1 MKKKLAIFVLSQ
13 FLLAGWADA
22 QQAYFI
28 DGYHGGIY
36 GHYPVGQTAFIAQ
49 KLRQNPNWNINIEI
63 EPESWEVVRQRDPEG
78 YEAFKR
84 LFKDQSVESGRIEY
98 VNPTYAQSYFFGTS
112 GESAIRQFEYGIR
125 LIRKHFPEAV
135 FTTYS
140 AEEPCFTSC
149 LPYILK
155 SFGFSY
161 ASTKNPNTMW
171 GGYVSAYGGE
181 LVNWVG
187 PDGTRLTT
195 VPRYACEDLQ
205 PGSCWQSISWFNT
218 EDYIH
223 KCLDAGIQHPVGMCI
238 QDASW
243 SHGWDKGPWLGQDTI
258 QPIYYYWPNT
268 GTRRELSRQ
277 FDVIYNTLEY
287 NSDKKEYTSKQ
298 ETAVIEGNLFGKSIP
313 APWCDTEI
321 CVKGDYFARH
331 FGKEVTLCI
340 DEYQA
345 AAVDAHIDTLL
356 IEQEAPNMNTT
367 KSGYC
372 APATVQFSA
381 IANTPTAALFN
392 WKIYRQGEED
402 NPVVRFTG
410 EEVDYTFNQSGTFI
424 IKLEVSDQST
434 TCSTEDEVQID
445 ISESY
450 LMIPNAFSPG
460 TTPGIND
467 EFRVAYKSL
476 VKFKAW
482 IFNRWGLQMYYWTDP
497 AQGWDGKKGGKYVQP
512 GVYFYVIEAEGSDG
526 IKYKEKGDINILRPK
541 TIQDENENIQE

>member
-112 GESAIRQFEYGIR
+112 GESAIRQFEYGMR

-218 EDYIH
+218 KDYIH
-223 KCLDAGIQHPVGMCI
+223 KCLDTGIQHPVGMCI
-238 QDASW
+238 QDAAW
-243 SHGWDKGPWLGQDTI
+243 SHGWDKGPWLDRI
-258 QPIYYYWPNT
+258 RRAIIRRPPIRL
-268 GTRRELSRQ
+268 GG
-277 FDVIYNTLEY
+277 I
-287 NSDKKEYTSKQ
+287 TSK
-298 ETAVIEGNLFGKSIP
+298 TVPSG
-313 APWCDTEI
+313 
-321 CVKGDYFARH
+321 
-331 FGKEVTLCI
+331 
-340 DEYQA
+340 
-345 AAVDAHIDTLL
+345 LL
-356 IEQEAPNMNTT
+356 RMI
-367 KSGYC
+367 G
-372 APATVQFSA
+372 
-381 IANTPTAALFN
+381 
-392 WKIYRQGEED
+392 
-402 NPVVRFTG
+402 
-410 EEVDYTFNQSGTFI
+410 
-424 IKLEVSDQST
+424 
-434 TCSTEDEVQID
+434 
-445 ISESY
+445 ISRKRMS
-450 LMIPNAFSPG
+450 
-460 TTPGIND
+460 
-467 EFRVAYKSL
+467 
-476 VKFKAW
+476 
-482 IFNRWGLQMYYWTDP
+482 
-497 AQGWDGKKGGKYVQP
+497 
-512 GVYFYVIEAEGSDG
+512 
-526 IKYKEKGDINILRPK
+526 
-541 TIQDENENIQE
+541 

>member
-205 PGSCWQSISWFNT
+205 PGSCWQSIS
-218 EDYIH
+218 
-223 KCLDAGIQHPVGMCI
+223 
-238 QDASW
+238 
-243 SHGWDKGPWLGQDTI
+243 
-258 QPIYYYWPNT
+258 
-268 GTRRELSRQ
+268 
-277 FDVIYNTLEY
+277 
-287 NSDKKEYTSKQ
+287 
-298 ETAVIEGNLFGKSIP
+298 
-313 APWCDTEI
+313 
-321 CVKGDYFARH
+321 
-331 FGKEVTLCI
+331 
-340 DEYQA
+340 
-345 AAVDAHIDTLL
+345 
-356 IEQEAPNMNTT
+356 
-367 KSGYC
+367 
-372 APATVQFSA
+372 
-381 IANTPTAALFN
+381 
-392 WKIYRQGEED
+392 
-402 NPVVRFTG
+402 
-410 EEVDYTFNQSGTFI
+410 
-424 IKLEVSDQST
+424 
-434 TCSTEDEVQID
+434 
-445 ISESY
+445 
-450 LMIPNAFSPG
+450 
-460 TTPGIND
+460 
-467 EFRVAYKSL
+467 
-476 VKFKAW
+476 
-482 IFNRWGLQMYYWTDP
+482 
-497 AQGWDGKKGGKYVQP
+497 
-512 GVYFYVIEAEGSDG
+512 
-526 IKYKEKGDINILRPK
+526 
-541 TIQDENENIQE
+541 

>member
-112 GESAIRQFEYGIR
+112 GESAIRQFEYGMR

-243 SHGWDKGPWLGQDTI
+243 SHGWDKGPWLGQDTTG
-258 QPIYYYWPNT
+258 YY
-268 GTRRELSRQ
+268 
-277 FDVIYNTLEY
+277 
-287 NSDKKEYTSKQ
+287 
-298 ETAVIEGNLFGKSIP
+298 
-313 APWCDTEI
+313 
-321 CVKGDYFARH
+321 
-331 FGKEVTLCI
+331 
-340 DEYQA
+340 
-345 AAVDAHIDTLL
+345 
-356 IEQEAPNMNTT
+356 
-367 KSGYC
+367 
-372 APATVQFSA
+372 
-381 IANTPTAALFN
+381 TPTAYKTWRN
-392 WKIYRQGEED
+392 YIQD
-402 NPVVRFTG
+402 
-410 EEVDYTFNQSGTFI
+410 
-424 IKLEVSDQST
+424 
-434 TCSTEDEVQID
+434 CSV
-445 ISESY
+445 
-450 LMIPNAFSPG
+450 G
-460 TTPGIND
+460 TTQDDWHFSQEEPYQNQLSPFCMKDQALSAMVDIVRRAQFGHIYISYSTDGIID
-467 EFRVAYKSL
+467 YEKLCVALKAFGKVDCFFRPYKRYKSNSGGVGSTD
-476 VKFKAW
+476 VKE
-482 IFNRWGLQMYYWTDP
+482 IIIYV
-497 AQGWDGKKGGKYVQP
+497 KK
-512 GVYFYVIEAEGSDG
+512 
-526 IKYKEKGDINILRPK
+526 R
-541 TIQDENENIQE
+541 

>member
-195 VPRYACEDLQ
+195 VPVTPARIYNPALVGSPSRGSIRRTTSINAWMPASSTRSACVSKM
-205 PGSCWQSISWFNT
+205 PHG
-218 EDYIH
+218 
-223 KCLDAGIQHPVGMCI
+223 AMVGIK
-238 QDASW
+238 AL
-243 SHGWDKGPWLGQDTI
+243 GWDRIRRAIIRRPPIRLGGI
-258 QPIYYYWPNT
+258 
-268 GTRRELSRQ
+268 
-277 FDVIYNTLEY
+277 
-287 NSDKKEYTSKQ
+287 TSK
-298 ETAVIEGNLFGKSIP
+298 TVPSG
-313 APWCDTEI
+313 
-321 CVKGDYFARH
+321 
-331 FGKEVTLCI
+331 
-340 DEYQA
+340 
-345 AAVDAHIDTLL
+345 LL
-356 IEQEAPNMNTT
+356 RMI
-367 KSGYC
+367 G
-372 APATVQFSA
+372 
-381 IANTPTAALFN
+381 
-392 WKIYRQGEED
+392 
-402 NPVVRFTG
+402 
-410 EEVDYTFNQSGTFI
+410 
-424 IKLEVSDQST
+424 
-434 TCSTEDEVQID
+434 
-445 ISESY
+445 ISRKRMS
-450 LMIPNAFSPG
+450 
-460 TTPGIND
+460 
-467 EFRVAYKSL
+467 
-476 VKFKAW
+476 
-482 IFNRWGLQMYYWTDP
+482 
-497 AQGWDGKKGGKYVQP
+497 
-512 GVYFYVIEAEGSDG
+512 
-526 IKYKEKGDINILRPK
+526 
-541 TIQDENENIQE
+541 

>member
-112 GESAIRQFEYGIR
+112 GESAIRQFEYGMR

-223 KCLDAGIQHPVGMCI
+223 KCLMPASSTRSACVSKTLHGAMAGIK
-238 QDASW
+238 AL
-243 SHGWDKGPWLGQDTI
+243 GWDRIRRAIIRRPPIRLGGI
-258 QPIYYYWPNT
+258 
-268 GTRRELSRQ
+268 
-277 FDVIYNTLEY
+277 
-287 NSDKKEYTSKQ
+287 TSK
-298 ETAVIEGNLFGKSIP
+298 TVPSG
-313 APWCDTEI
+313 
-321 CVKGDYFARH
+321 
-331 FGKEVTLCI
+331 
-340 DEYQA
+340 
-345 AAVDAHIDTLL
+345 LL
-356 IEQEAPNMNTT
+356 RMI
-367 KSGYC
+367 G
-372 APATVQFSA
+372 
-381 IANTPTAALFN
+381 
-392 WKIYRQGEED
+392 
-402 NPVVRFTG
+402 
-410 EEVDYTFNQSGTFI
+410 
-424 IKLEVSDQST
+424 
-434 TCSTEDEVQID
+434 
-445 ISESY
+445 ISRKRMS
-450 LMIPNAFSPG
+450 
-460 TTPGIND
+460 
-467 EFRVAYKSL
+467 
-476 VKFKAW
+476 
-482 IFNRWGLQMYYWTDP
+482 
-497 AQGWDGKKGGKYVQP
+497 
-512 GVYFYVIEAEGSDG
+512 
-526 IKYKEKGDINILRPK
+526 
-541 TIQDENENIQE
+541 

>member
-112 GESAIRQFEYGIR
+112 GESAIRQFEYGMR

-223 KCLDAGIQHPVGMCI
+223 KCLDAGIPAPGRHVYPRCLME
-238 QDASW
+238 
-243 SHGWDKGPWLGQDTI
+243 PWLG
-258 QPIYYYWPNT
+258 
-268 GTRRELSRQ
+268 
-277 FDVIYNTLEY
+277 
-287 NSDKKEYTSKQ
+287 
-298 ETAVIEGNLFGKSIP
+298 
-313 APWCDTEI
+313 
-321 CVKGDYFARH
+321 
-331 FGKEVTLCI
+331 
-340 DEYQA
+340 
-345 AAVDAHIDTLL
+345 
-356 IEQEAPNMNTT
+356 
-367 KSGYC
+367 
-372 APATVQFSA
+372 
-381 IANTPTAALFN
+381 
-392 WKIYRQGEED
+392 
-402 NPVVRFTG
+402 
-410 EEVDYTFNQSGTFI
+410 
-424 IKLEVSDQST
+424 
-434 TCSTEDEVQID
+434 
-445 ISESY
+445 
-450 LMIPNAFSPG
+450 
-460 TTPGIND
+460 
-467 EFRVAYKSL
+467 
-476 VKFKAW
+476 
-482 IFNRWGLQMYYWTDP
+482 
-497 AQGWDGKKGGKYVQP
+497 
-512 GVYFYVIEAEGSDG
+512 
-526 IKYKEKGDINILRPK
+526 
-541 TIQDENENIQE
+541 

>member
-112 GESAIRQFEYGIR
+112 GESAIRQFEYGMR

-243 SHGWDKGPWLGQDTI
+243 SHGWDKGPWLGQDTTG
-258 QPIYYYWPNT
+258 YY
-268 GTRRELSRQ
+268 
-277 FDVIYNTLEY
+277 
-287 NSDKKEYTSKQ
+287 
-298 ETAVIEGNLFGKSIP
+298 
-313 APWCDTEI
+313 
-321 CVKGDYFARH
+321 
-331 FGKEVTLCI
+331 
-340 DEYQA
+340 
-345 AAVDAHIDTLL
+345 
-356 IEQEAPNMNTT
+356 
-367 KSGYC
+367 
-372 APATVQFSA
+372 
-381 IANTPTAALFN
+381 TPTAYKTWRN
-392 WKIYRQGEED
+392 YIQD
-402 NPVVRFTG
+402 
-410 EEVDYTFNQSGTFI
+410 
-424 IKLEVSDQST
+424 
-434 TCSTEDEVQID
+434 CSV
-445 ISESY
+445 
-450 LMIPNAFSPG
+450 G
-460 TTPGIND
+460 TTQDDWYFSQEDVLGGLMWGTQVMQRLAG
-467 EFRVAYKSL
+467 EVRVAENAIVRAEKMAAYARLYKGMEWPTERINEGWRTLLLLSL
-476 VKFKAW
+476 
-482 IFNRWGLQMYYWTDP
+482 IH
-497 AQGWDGKKGGKYVQP
+497 
-512 GVYFYVIEAEGSDG
+512 I
-526 IKYKEKGDINILRPK
+526 
-541 TIQDENENIQE
+541 